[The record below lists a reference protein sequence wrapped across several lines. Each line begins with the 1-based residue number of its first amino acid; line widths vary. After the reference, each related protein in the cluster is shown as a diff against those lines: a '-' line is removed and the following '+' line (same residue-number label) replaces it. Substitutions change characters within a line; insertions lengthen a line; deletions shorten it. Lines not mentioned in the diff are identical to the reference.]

1 MKISLMDN
9 FIANSRSNTFGNY
22 EKNKSTSAEIELVTT
37 RKAKPNFDINRELAN
52 RTFIRPLPPKG
63 HIVKNNLFSA
73 PMNFVQEVKTDFKA
87 LNSAWSGDANDH
99 QLGKL
104 NDLGMKLGGLAI
116 ASYLFTLKKAPVTK
130 AMEFVG
136 LGSFFA
142 SMALWPK
149 LALDIPA
156 RLIHGFSPFM
166 RYEDSQGR
174 KKGFFQDNQYIPF
187 DMLKE
192 KDIDRIGNRLNVPK
206 DLPNRR
212 EAIEE
217 RMRQIALQNN
227 TMWMLTAGFATP
239 VMSSLICNRLEP
251 YIENIHNKRLNK
263 KMESLLTSLS
273 EQSKK
278 FTSPEIEKGVNEVLT
293 LHNNE
298 PITDE
303 ILEEIAKALTID
315 LNPNV
320 RNGVKKDLEKLF
332 IGEEVRY
339 NIQPDDLKNISNT
352 IHTLLKDAAG
362 NKILKENL
370 EAIVPTETQLNA
382 LFTQN
387 GYFEKSLNELDMANV
402 LSDITSQVSENIKNN
417 PGVNIDESLKRKLSK
432 ALRNTHDNS
441 SKMSLPKILRANP
454 ASVLNADAQK
464 IIQDASKAMTKFC
477 AENTA
482 LNVYSFN
489 KLAQAPNTIKA
500 KYWNDTVNALVDILK
515 ITPAEIEETR
525 YDRKLVGELFN
536 KKIWNLALSKD
547 GSYEKFVQDFSHRVS
562 EIEKTVNPD
571 NLTNKFMSEIDSAFE
586 RASNEFKGL
595 GFTNTAQRLVGINS
609 SEAGSL
615 KGITKAFVKDN
626 LSNLE
631 NTMSAIL
638 NKANVFRTIANDPEF
653 KFISGDAKVMPREIR
668 EELTALAEYLT
679 TEGRI
684 SDYSVKFDFIRNPNP
699 NLEDLSSLE
708 FENGQIKYKYY
719 NAKTLQKDGNIIKS
733 DESFFRNIMKTL
745 FGTKLD
751 KDTEN
756 ALAKYSG
763 VKERLISYRANMY
776 NVVGNLE
783 NFMFPLHITNMTK
796 YYGDGRVD
804 PASYTISTPKS
815 RSNAVG
821 APIDETLANTMKRM
835 YNTRKWLKMFGGFG
849 AGLLGFTVLSQFFF
863 GHSNGNYKKN
873 KA

>member
-1 MKISLMDN
+1 MDN
-9 FIANSRSNTFGNY
+9 FIANNRRNTFGTAQNG
-22 EKNKSTSAEIELVTT
+22 NSSQSEIELVTT
-37 RKAKPNFDINRELAN
+37 RKAKPDFDINRELAN

-63 HIVKNNLFSA
+63 HIVKSNLLSA
-73 PMNFVQEVKTDFKA
+73 PMNFMQEVRTDFKA
-87 LNSAWSGDANDH
+87 LKSAWSGDANDH

-142 SMALWPK
+142 SMSLWPK
-149 LALDIPA
+149 IALDIPA

-192 KDIDRIGNRLNVPK
+192 KDIDRIGNRLHVPK

-239 VMSSLICNRLEP
+239 IMSSLICNRLEP
-251 YIENIHNKRLNK
+251 YVEDIHNKRLNK
-263 KMESLLTSLS
+263 KIESLLTGLS

-278 FTSPEIEKGVNEVLT
+278 FVSPEIEKGVNDVLT

-298 PITDE
+298 PITDAV
-303 ILEEIAKALTID
+303 LEDIAKALTIE

-320 RNGVKKDLEKLF
+320 RNGVKKDLEKMF
-332 IGEEVRY
+332 IGEEVKYR
-339 NIQPDDLKNISNT
+339 IQPDEIKNIYNT
-352 IHTLLKDAAG
+352 INTLLKDAVG

-370 EAIVPTETQLNA
+370 ELIIPTEVQLNT
-382 LFTQN
+382 LFAQN
-387 GYFEKSLNELDMANV
+387 GYFDKPLNDIEIGNI
-402 LSDITSQVSENIKNN
+402 LSDINAQLYENIKNAT
-417 PGVNIDESLKRKLSK
+417 GVVVDDNLKRKMSR
-432 ALRNTHDNS
+432 ALRNTSENS
-441 SKMSLPKILRANP
+441 GKMTLTGVLKANS
-454 ASVLNADAQK
+454 AAVLDANAQK
-464 IIQDASKAMTKFC
+464 IIRDAAQVMTKFC
-477 AENTA
+477 AENAA

-500 KYWNDTVNALVDILK
+500 KYWNDTIDALVDILK
-515 ITPAEIEETR
+515 ISPKEIEETR

-547 GSYEKFVQDFSHRVS
+547 GSYEKFVQEFAHKVS
-562 EIEKTVNPD
+562 ENEKTVNSD
-571 NLTNKFMSEIDSAFE
+571 NLTNKFMKKVDNTFE
-586 RASNEFKGL
+586 SASNAFKEK
-595 GFTNTAQRLVGINS
+595 GFIHTAQRLVGVNS

-615 KGITKAFVKDN
+615 KGMTKTFVKDN
-626 LSNLE
+626 LSNLQ

-653 KFISGDAKVMPREIR
+653 KFISGDDKVMPREIR

-684 SDYSVKFDFIRNPNP
+684 SDYSVKFDFIRNPHP
-699 NLEDLSSLE
+699 NMEDISPLD
-708 FENGQIKYKYY
+708 FENGEIKYKYY
-719 NAKTLQKDGNIIKS
+719 NAKNLQKDGTIIKS

-745 FGTKLD
+745 FNTELN

-756 ALAKYSG
+756 ALSKYSG
-763 VKERLISYRANMY
+763 VKNMLNSYRSNMY
-776 NVVGNLE
+776 NIVGNME
-783 NFMFPLHITNMTK
+783 NFMYPTHITGELK
-796 YYGDGRVD
+796 YYGDGRLD
-804 PASYTISTPKS
+804 PASYTSSTPKF
-815 RSNAVG
+815 RSNTVG

-849 AGLLGFTVLSQFFF
+849 AGLLGFTVISQFFF
-863 GHSNGNYKKN
+863 GHSSGNYKKD